1 MGWDN
6 SVHVPAHAWA
16 QQPHHLC
23 CWPADTGLLNDDDD
37 DADYDD
43 DDDEEEDGK
52 E

>member
-23 CWPADTGLLNDDDD
+23 CWPADTGLLNDDD
-37 DADYDD
+37 ADYDD
-43 DDDEEEDGK
+43 DDDEEKEDGK